1 MAPGGARR
9 QRRIAVNKGETV
21 MGAEVHFVEEGLAS
35 KWRRSRLLAQIGD
48 GAGSAYPD
56 WPAVEKLELE
66 VLRGPI
72 LAMRDVVAKLS
83 AVALAFQGGPRSDEA
98 DALALDQT
106 VRWLS
111 GRR

>member
-1 MAPGGARR
+1 M
-9 QRRIAVNKGETV
+9 
-21 MGAEVHFVEEGLAS
+21 
-35 KWRRSRLLAQIGD
+35 
-48 GAGSAYPD
+48 
-56 WPAVEKLELE
+56 
-66 VLRGPI
+66 LRGPI